1 MEKKPK
7 SNIILIGFM
16 GSGKTSVGESLA
28 KKLSCPFQDT
38 DQLIEKK
45 AGITIQQ
52 MFETQGEEY
61 FREYETKLLQE
72 LKLSLEH
79 TVLSTGGGMPLRKQ
93 NARLLKDLGHVIYLK
108 AEAETVLK
116 RLAGDT
122 SRPLLRQSDRRKRVE
137 QLLSERTPL
146 YKWAADHIIETDGK
160 TVDEIID
167 NILQMCPF

>member
-16 GSGKTSVGESLA
+16 GSGKTSVGISLA

-45 AGITIQQ
+45 AGITIKQ

-61 FREYETKLLQE
+61 FREYETNLLHE
-72 LKLSLEH
+72 LKLSLEN
-79 TVLSTGGGMPLRKQ
+79 TVISTGGGMPLRDQ
-93 NARLLKDLGHVIYLK
+93 NARLLKDLGHVIYLQV
-108 AEAETVLK
+108 EAETVLK
-116 RLAGDT
+116 RLASDT
-122 SRPLLRQSDRRKRVE
+122 SRPLLQSEDRKLRIE
-137 QLLSERTPL
+137 QLLSERAPL
-146 YKWAADHIIETDGK
+146 YKRAADHIIETDGK

-167 NILQMCPF
+167 NITQMCLF